1 MSTRTLNPY
10 KSPQRGF
17 FNFRVGAVASA
28 TDALI
33 VAGVARLEEENKAHS
48 VVLRWTDG
56 SNWQG
61 TVLNWSSRA
70 CCVARRDPLQWCVL
84 GIDGETCVVRSSNL
98 EEGAVGSH
106 SLYAVAS
113 AELGLHAVG
122 VGGRHYVSRD
132 GVSWKPYDTAHVGKG
147 PLLEAV
153 TVIEDDEICAVG
165 SEGSVVLAS
174 RGRSTLI
181 ETPTNAALASVCL
194 GPDNLLYACG
204 QRGVILRGRGHRW
217 SMVEQSDT
225 SDDLWS
231 VCTFQGRVFAAST
244 RMLYE
249 VTANSLRKVEMR
261 GDRPTSF
268 CQLSACGDDVLMSV
282 GQFDVSLFDGAQWRN
297 LC

>member
-165 SEGSVVLAS
+165 SRKAWYLPVEDEAHLSRHRPMLLSPACAS
-174 RGRSTLI
+174 AQTIS
-181 ETPTNAALASVCL
+181 SCM
-194 GPDNLLYACG
+194 CG

-217 SMVEQSDT
+217 SMVGQSDT

-231 VCTFQGRVFAAST
+231 VCTFSGRVFAAST

-249 VTANSLRKVEMR
+249 VTANSLRKVEIR
-261 GDRPTSF
+261 KIVRRR
-268 CQLSACGDDVLMSV
+268 SANWSVRATMS
-282 GQFDVSLFDGAQWRN
+282 
-297 LC
+297 